1 MTLRV
6 PKAVIDAIKAHGRS
20 AYPEEGCGYLIGI
33 PGEPRRV
40 DEARPARNVAPDL
53 RERRYDVDPRDTLRV
68 GAELRGTGREILG
81 FFHSHPDHAARPSPF
96 DLERA
101 WDWYTYVVVAVEKG
115 RPVDLRA
122 WRLAEGEGQRSFK
135 EEELEVV

>member
-1 MTLRV
+1 MTIQV
-6 PKAVIDAIKAHGRS
+6 PRAAIDAIKAHGRS
-20 AYPEEGCGYLIGI
+20 AYPEEGCGYLIGV

-53 RERRYDVDPRDTLRV
+53 RERRYDVDPRDTMRV

-81 FFHSHPDHAARPSPF
+81 FFHSHPDHPARPSSF
-96 DLERA
+96 DRERA
-101 WDWYTYVVVAVEKG
+101 WDWYTYVIVAVEKG

-122 WRLAEGEGQRSFK
+122 WRLVETERERSFR
-135 EEELEVV
+135 EEELEPV

>member
-1 MTLRV
+1 MTIQV
-6 PKAVIDAIKAHGRS
+6 PRAAIDAIKAHGRS
-20 AYPEEGCGYLIGI
+20 AYPEEGCGYLIGV

-40 DEARPARNVAPDL
+40 DEARPARNVAPEMRD
-53 RERRYDVDPRDTLRV
+53 RRYDMDPAETMRL

-122 WRLAEGEGQRSFK
+122 WRLVETERERSFR
-135 EEELEVV
+135 EEELEPV